1 MYFDERVFFAAVSS
15 IKEYEEYLRDYTN
28 GGLSLVNKQNCQCV
42 NQVIHERQRYSECVI
57 STVL

>member
-1 MYFDERVFFAAVSS
+1 MYFDERVFFAAVSKNNS
-15 IKEYEEYLRDYTN
+15 EEYLRDRTN

>member
-1 MYFDERVFFAAVSS
+1 MYFDERVFFAAVSKNNS
-15 IKEYEEYLRDYTN
+15 EEYLRDRTN
-28 GGLSLVNKQNCQCV
+28 GGLSLNKQNCQCV